1 MFYYRDSRG
10 KIKKSIRVSVFIDQ
24 FSTCKGKTRRI
35 VTYERKRER
44 IVIFQEARSE
54 VEKVF

>member
-1 MFYYRDSRG
+1 MFYYRESRG

-24 FSTCKGKTRRI
+24 FSTCKGDRI

-54 VEKVF
+54 VEKIF